1 MTINIVVAISSNYVI
16 GENNKL
22 LWHLPN
28 DLKHLND
35 IIYGNTVIMGRKTFD
50 SIESPITNSRN
61 IIITHQNIQIEGC
74 EVVHSISDALAL
86 SANEDEVFILG
97 GADIYRQSLPITDRI
112 YLTIVHHQF
121 DGDTFFPEIDFTKW
135 VETEHEDHQPDE
147 KNKLPY
153 SFITLERA

>member
-1 MTINIVVAISSNYVI
+1 MTVNIVVAISSNYVI
-16 GENNKL
+16 GKNNKL

-35 IIYGNTVIMGRKTFD
+35 IISGNTVIMGRKTFD
-50 SIESPITNSRN
+50 SIENPINNSRN

-74 EVVHSISDALAL
+74 EVAHSISDALTL

-121 DGDTFFPEIDFTKW
+121 DGDTFFPEINFAEW
-135 VETEHEDHQPDE
+135 VETAHEDHQPDE

-153 SFITLERA
+153 SFITLERL